1 MIAKLLITMFLNKI
15 NKSKL
20 MKYLL
25 IMLKL
30 IEIELIIIMLICN
43 WIYNLT
49 TMLKFKVIK
58 EQIEMLIFLQINK

>member
-25 IMLKL
+25 IMPKL